1 MKNNDRFW
9 VNDMRSFVNLRR
21 ILLVILVF
29 ILPVG
34 QGSIAFAAKIKTQA
48 KYVYLVDADTNSV
61 LLSKNATKQFA
72 PASMSKLMTL
82 EVLFQALKK
91 GIVSL
96 DDELM
101 VSEHAWR
108 TGGGPSGAVSMLLV
122 LNTQVKVSD
131 LIKGVAVHSANDA
144 AIVIAEGLEPTE
156 EAFAERLNKRAKE
169 IGLTHSHF
177 DNATGFDT
185 PTHRMT
191 ARDLATLSLHLIKEY
206 PQYYHYFSMR
216 KFKHRNR
223 TYYNRNPL
231 NGAFK
236 GDGLK
241 TGSNK
246 KFGHGLVA
254 SKVSNRR
261 RLILVL
267 HGMKSKRKG
276 KSKRRRNFRGKL
288 ARNKEAKAVM
298 RWGFRNFKSFKV
310 FDQNQTVG
318 DARVLGGQKMYMP
331 LAAKNWDEV
340 RVLLPRNSKQ
350 KKVKVS
356 IVYKGPLRTPIH
368 QGTQVAF
375 LKVKAKGTSAS
386 LIPLYATETIYAAS
400 PIWRGFD
407 TLLFRAFGWL
417 F

>member
-1 MKNNDRFW
+1 MGFLDIMQNLPFKGCVTQMKLLFR
-9 VNDMRSFVNLRR
+9 MSA
-21 ILLVILVF
+21 LVISVLAGFMSSV
-29 ILPVG
+29 
-34 QGSIAFAAKIKTQA
+34 FAADIATKA
-48 KYVYLVDADTNSV
+48 KYIFLVDADTNSV
-61 LLSKNATKQFA
+61 LLSKNPNKQFA

-82 EVLFQALKK
+82 ELLFHALKTGK
-91 GIVSL
+91 VTL
-96 DDELM
+96 DDEFR

-108 TGGGPSGAVSMLLV
+108 TGGGPSGAVSMLLP
-122 LNTQVKVSD
+122 LKSFVKVSD
-131 LIKGVAVHSANDA
+131 LIKGVAINSANDA

-156 EAFAERLNKRAKE
+156 EAFAKKLTARAKE
-169 IGLTHSHF
+169 IGMTRSNF
-177 DNATGFDT
+177 VNATGFDD
-185 PTHRMT
+185 PKHRTT
-191 ARDLATLSLHLIKEY
+191 ARDLALLSLHLIKEY

-216 KFKHRNR
+216 KFKHRKR

-231 NGAFK
+231 NGLFG

-254 SKVSNRR
+254 SKVMKRR

-267 HGMKSKRKG
+267 HGMKST
-276 KSKRRRNFRGKL
+276 KRRRRNHAGKL

-310 FDQNQTVG
+310 FDENQTVG
-318 DARVLGGQKMYMP
+318 SARVLGGEKMYMP
-331 LAAKNWDEV
+331 LAAKNWEEV
-340 RVLLPRNSKQ
+340 RVLLPRGSKQ

-356 IVYKGPLRTPIH
+356 IIYKGPLRTPIS
-368 QGTQVAF
+368 QGTQVAY
-375 LKVKAKGTSAS
+375 LKVKATGSSAS
-386 LIPLYATETIYAAS
+386 MIPLYATETIKSAS
-400 PIWRGFD
+400 PAWRGFD